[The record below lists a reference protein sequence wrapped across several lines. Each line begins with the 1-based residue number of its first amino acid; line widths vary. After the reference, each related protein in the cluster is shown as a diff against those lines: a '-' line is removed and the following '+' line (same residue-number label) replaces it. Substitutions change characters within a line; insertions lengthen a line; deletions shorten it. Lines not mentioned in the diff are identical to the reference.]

1 MHGEDQKEGC
11 IFTPILRKSVRDGY
25 EVTGNDLDVA
35 PEILGPVPYPKVAV
49 YVHLC
54 G

>member
-1 MHGEDQKEGC
+1 MF
-11 IFTPILRKSVRDGY
+11 IPIPKMSVRDGY
-25 EVTGNDLDVA
+25 EVVGNDLDMA
-35 PEILGPVPYPKVAV
+35 PEILGHVSHPEVEV